1 MRTEATDE
9 STAQRERTGLPP
21 WLLVVLPG
29 LIMSFFSI
37 EWAFYLD
44 ALTFAVS
51 AGCIFLIRT
60 APFAAASQASVAA
73 VAHELRAGV
82 RFLTSIA
89 ALRSLFLIYI
99 PVFTMTGFSATVLLP
114 FTLRAL
120 HGTEFDYGV
129 LAAME
134 SVGLVA
140 GSLLM
145 ARLADRLREGQWI
158 ALSFIGMGLAA
169 IAFSQVLVVPVAIA
183 ILMLGGMLS
192 APSVVARQQVI
203 QQNTPREMRGRVWS
217 AFIVTRDTVFMLG
230 MAATGLADLY
240 SPRLLYLGAALVILA
255 CGWLTLALPGLR
267 RPLAEWRQ
275 VFRMRLTMPHPSQES
290 N

>member
-1 MRTEATDE
+1 G
-9 STAQRERTGLPP
+9 S
-21 WLLVVLPG
+21 
-29 LIMSFFSI
+29 
-37 EWAFYLD
+37 
-44 ALTFAVS
+44 
-51 AGCIFLIRT
+51 IFLIRS
-60 APFAAASQASVAA
+60 APFVSANRASVAA
-73 VAHELRAGV
+73 VVRELRAGV
-82 RFLTSIA
+82 RCLTSIPP
-89 ALRSLFLIYI
+89 LRSLFLIYI

-120 HGTEFDYGV
+120 HGTELDYGV

-145 ARLADRLREGQWI
+145 ARLAKMLREGQWI

-169 IAFSQVLVVPVAIA
+169 IVFSQVLTVPVAIA
-183 ILMLGGMLS
+183 ILMLGGVLS
-192 APSVVARQQVI
+192 APSVVARQLVI
-203 QQNTPREMRGRVWS
+203 QDNTPRDMRGRVNS
-217 AFIVTRDTVFMLG
+217 AFIVTRDTVFMIG

-240 SPRLLYLGAALVILA
+240 SPRLLYLVTALVILA

-275 VFRMRLTMPHPSQES
+275 LFRVRWTMPPSRQES

>member
-1 MRTEATDE
+1 MVVAANALIAI
-9 STAQRERTGLPP
+9 STFGARAFGFAAS
-21 WLLVVLPG
+21 G
-29 LIMSFFSI
+29 LIVSFFSI

-51 AGCIFLIRT
+51 AGCIFMIRS
-60 APFAAASQASVAA
+60 APFAPAHQASVAA
-73 VAHELRAGV
+73 VARELRAGV
-82 RFLTSIA
+82 RFLTSIPT
-89 ALRSLFLIYI
+89 LRSLFLIYI
-99 PVFTMTGFSATVLLP
+99 PVFTMTGFGATVLLP

-129 LAAME
+129 LAGME

-145 ARLADRLREGQWI
+145 ARLTDRLREGQWI

-169 IAFSQVLVVPVAIA
+169 IVFSQVLAVPVAIA
-183 ILMLGGMLS
+183 ILTLGGMLS
-192 APSVVARQQVI
+192 APSVVARQLLI
-203 QQNTPREMRGRVWS
+203 QQNTPRDMRGRVNS
-217 AFIVTRDTVFMLG
+217 AFIVTRDTVFMIG

-267 RPLAEWRQ
+267 QPLAEWRQ
-275 VFRMRLTMPHPSQES
+275 VFRMRRTMRPSRQES

>member
-1 MRTEATDE
+1 
-9 STAQRERTGLPP
+9 
-21 WLLVVLPG
+21 
-29 LIMSFFSI
+29 
-37 EWAFYLD
+37 
-44 ALTFAVS
+44 
-51 AGCIFLIRT
+51 
-60 APFAAASQASVAA
+60 VAA
-73 VAHELRAGV
+73 VARELRAGV
-82 RFLTSIA
+82 RFLTSIP

-99 PVFTMTGFSATVLLP
+99 PVFTMTGFATTVLLP

-129 LAAME
+129 LAGME

-145 ARLADRLREGQWI
+145 ARLTDRLREGQWI

-169 IAFSQVLVVPVAIA
+169 IVFSQVLAVPVAIA
-183 ILMLGGMLS
+183 ILTLGGMLS
-192 APSVVARQQVI
+192 APSVVARQLLI
-203 QQNTPREMRGRVWS
+203 QQNTPRDMRGRVNS
-217 AFIVTRDTVFMLG
+217 AFIVTRDTVFMIG

-240 SPRLLYLGAALVILA
+240 SPRLLYLGTALVILA

-267 RPLAEWRQ
+267 QPLAEWRQ
-275 VFRMRLTMPHPSQES
+275 VFRMRRTMPHSSQES